1 MVCRQRGSLCAIA
14 ALLLAALPWTNAA
27 RADLSSQEFV
37 CAYGSNGDLRF
48 DSRAGLRRASSVNN
62 TLYSEVPCAPQ
73 TLKSI
78 ADREKQQGRCVTPTA
93 SARCEALDKRVK
105 AARAETL
112 EASEAE
118 RKGATDP
125 KKAGALTAKKDAA
138 PTRASATPAYP
149 GAPVKKCPFGSQSFG
164 RCTADVFYGK

>member
-1 MVCRQRGSLCAIA
+1 MLAGFLWSGSL
-14 ALLLAALPWTNAA
+14 

-48 DSRAGLRRASSVNN
+48 DSRSGLRRATSVNN
-62 TLYSEVPCAPQ
+62 TAYTEIPCNPQ

-78 ADREKQQGRCVTPTA
+78 VDREKQQGRCVTPTA

-105 AARAETL
+105 AARTETL

-118 RKGATDP
+118 PKGSTGP

-149 GAPVKKCPFGSQSFG
+149 GAPVKKCPFGSQAFG